1 MSRRGRDRELLA
13 RVGLL
18 VLLSTLVVTAAFVG
32 IVAALSGPVENF
44 TTRLPF
50 YVLAASVAFVVFVVL
65 FDSRGLDGQTVIVA
79 SMAVGLSAFIVLSL
93 GGEGVVFLLTNPEAL
108 IASQLIVYLIAA
120 GLVCTGVAYW
130 TLRHWRE
137 LAGTGP

>member
-13 RVGLL
+13 RVGVL

-32 IVAALSGPVENF
+32 VVAALSGPVENF
-44 TTRLPF
+44 TQRLPF
-50 YVLAASVAFVVFVVL
+50 YVLVASIVFVVFVVL
-65 FDSRGLDGQTVIVA
+65 FDSRGLDGQTVLISSLAVA
-79 SMAVGLSAFIVLSL
+79 ISSFIVLSL
-93 GGEGVVFLLTNPEAL
+93 GGEGVVYLLTNPEKL

-137 LAGTGP
+137 FAGNGR